1 MMELT
6 DYIATA
12 AASAPNADSA
22 VAVQSV
28 WDFLVKGGVMMI
40 PIGLCSLIV
49 MTVTIERLMV
59 LRKSAVMPKGLENA
73 VNKALNQETG
83 AKTAALKA
91 CKNSNSPLGRIL
103 TAGVSVA
110 GRPIEAVERRLAN
123 AGEHELFDLR
133 KRMRVLSVIAAAAP
147 LLGLVGTIF
156 GMIKAFQT
164 VAESGEALGKTE
176 LLAEGIYE
184 AMITTAAGLLV
195 AIPAMMLYHWLS
207 GKIERLTRELDRICV
222 AMAEQLAGP
231 GSNPGRLSLTS
242 DESSDT
248 PARPAADAIG

>member
-1 MMELT
+1 MIDLVL
-6 DYIATA
+6 TA
-12 AASAPNADSA
+12 APAGTEGSA

-40 PIGLCSLIV
+40 PIGICSLIV
-49 MTVTIERLMV
+49 VTVTAERALI
-59 LRKSAVMPKGLENA
+59 LRRSAVSPKGLGPA
-73 VNKALNQETG
+73 VERALSKGSDGRQQ
-83 AKTAALKA
+83 ALKLAKDSKTA
-91 CKNSNSPLGRIL
+91 LGRIL
-103 TAGVSVA
+103 EAGIGQA
-110 GRPIEAVERRLAN
+110 GRSIDAVERRMSN

-207 GKIERLTRELDRICV
+207 GKIEHRTREIDRVCV
-222 AMAEQLAGP
+222 AIAERLAGSGGP
-231 GSNPGRLSLTS
+231 SGPGRLSLTS
-242 DESSDT
+242 NDADDAGET
-248 PARPAADAIG
+248 RPTADAIG